1 MGSCYSKKVVIQ
13 DFSYCKSVVQA
24 AKRAHSI
31 RNYDKDVGVFTF
43 HRMYFYLQSNGKYA
57 CSELYQPTASSCF
70 EV

>member
-43 HRMYFYLQSNGKYA
+43 HRMYFYLQANG
-57 CSELYQPTASSCF
+57 
-70 EV
+70 